1 MGVWNK
7 KRGRRN
13 KIAEIAVHAN
23 TGKKSPK
30 KKEKGKKSAQRSA
43 SKANAEAGWGV
54 AGGGG
59 V

>member
-23 TGKKSPK
+23 TGMENPSKINKRKGQEKCPGKCKK
-30 KKEKGKKSAQRSA
+30 G
-43 SKANAEAGWGV
+43 
-54 AGGGG
+54 
-59 V
+59 